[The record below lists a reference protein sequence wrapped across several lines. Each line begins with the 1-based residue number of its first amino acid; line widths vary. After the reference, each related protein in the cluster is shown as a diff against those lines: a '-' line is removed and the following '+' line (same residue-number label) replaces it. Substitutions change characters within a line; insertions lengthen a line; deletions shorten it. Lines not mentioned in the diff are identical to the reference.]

1 MQTTIYTSNSAV
13 SADLTAATG
22 GMDPKTLASLDFGLF
37 RALTS
42 LGTSRERICAT
53 LRIDPAQYDYIASLA

>member
-1 MQTTIYTSNSAV
+1 
-13 SADLTAATG
+13 
-22 GMDPKTLASLDFGLF
+22 MDPKILASLDFGLF

-42 LGTSRERICAT
+42 LGTSRERICAV